1 MRIFVLGDPHF
12 KKDNL
17 HIFEGIC
24 NEILSIIDERKPDLC
39 VCLGDTLDTHDRI
52 YLRAQTMAMRFFA
65 DIARRCPLIILI
77 GNHDRENNS
86 DFMSKVHPF
95 VGLESHPN
103 IIVVYTSI
111 RETREGHN
119 FIYVPYVPP
128 GRFMEALNSINYSP
142 STSVDHPD
150 LIFCHQ
156 EFNGC
161 NMGMVVSTKG
171 DVWSD

>member
-95 VGLESHPN
+95 VGLESHP
-103 IIVVYTSI
+103 
-111 RETREGHN
+111 
-119 FIYVPYVPP
+119 
-128 GRFMEALNSINYSP
+128 
-142 STSVDHPD
+142 D

-171 DVWSD
+171 DVWSDKYPLIIAGHIHEYQTLPKIIY